1 MRCSFFATLAILA
14 GALLSAAAVRTELW
28 VETTTIS
35 KPSQLPG
42 QTIQGWK
49 CSHCGLESW
58 NRNACRLQYHLASQ
72 ISLRDEKKG
81 FFGAELCTK
90 APEDIQAKAK
100 AEIEGKGAEAEA
112 KGKRKA
118 ESSSTADEEGSER
131 ASQMKQSV
139 SSLDNKPVAKIK
151 ADNSVSDFFDG
162 TATPHALVEHVLFT
176 RMISDIVAA
185 GPG

>member
-14 GALLSAAAVRTELW
+14 GALQSAAAVRTELW

-49 CSHCGLESW
+49 CSCSHRGLESW

-72 ISLRDEKKG
+72 ILLRDEKKG
-81 FFGAELCTK
+81 FFGAELCIK
-90 APEDIQAKAK
+90 APEDIQAKAE

-112 KGKRKA
+112 
-118 ESSSTADEEGSER
+118 
-131 ASQMKQSV
+131 
-139 SSLDNKPVAKIK
+139 
-151 ADNSVSDFFDG
+151 
-162 TATPHALVEHVLFT
+162 
-176 RMISDIVAA
+176 
-185 GPG
+185 

>member
-1 MRCSFFATLAILA
+1 M
-14 GALLSAAAVRTELW
+14 
-28 VETTTIS
+28 
-35 KPSQLPG
+35 
-42 QTIQGWK
+42 
-49 CSHCGLESW
+49 
-58 NRNACRLQYHLASQ
+58 
-72 ISLRDEKKG
+72 
-81 FFGAELCTK
+81 GAELCIK

-118 ESSSTADEEGSER
+118 ESISTADEEGSER

>member
-1 MRCSFFATLAILA
+1 
-14 GALLSAAAVRTELW
+14 LLSAAAVRTELW

-42 QTIQGWK
+42 QQFKDGNAATVVLNHGTEMRA
-49 CSHCGLESW
+49 SES
-58 NRNACRLQYHLASQ
+58 
-72 ISLRDEKKG
+72 I
-81 FFGAELCTK
+81 
-90 APEDIQAKAK
+90 
-100 AEIEGKGAEAEA
+100 
-112 KGKRKA
+112 
-118 ESSSTADEEGSER
+118 STADEEGSER
-131 ASQMKQSV
+131 SFQMKQSV

-151 ADNSVSDFFDG
+151 ADNSVSDFFAG